1 MIWLFVSYQGDAII
15 LPAYASDTEF
25 KPDKNKSEG
34 KQIKYLIS
42 APTMRVP
49 MDVSKTVNAYLAFR
63 ACLRAGKLM
72 RKLGIS

>member
-1 MIWLFVSYQGDAII
+1 MVWLLVSFQGDAIV
-15 LPAYASDTEF
+15 LPAYASDKEF
-25 KPDKNKSEG
+25 KPDKKKSDG

-63 ACLRAGKLM
+63 ACLRAGELM
-72 RKLGIS
+72 CKFSIS